1 MIIITPV
8 KRIEEEINHDNPFE
22 RVKNI
27 IVDSLSCD
35 ADQVTLEANL
45 KEDLDADSLEAVE
58 LIMAIEDEF
67 GIEIPDEVST
77 TISTVQQIVDYI
89 DQNA

>member
-1 MIIITPV
+1 MTT
-8 KRIEEEINHDNPFE
+8 FE

-67 GIEIPDEVST
+67 EIEIPDEVST

>member
-1 MIIITPV
+1 MTT
-8 KRIEEEINHDNPFE
+8 FE

-58 LIMAIEDEF
+58 LIMAIEDEL

>member
-1 MIIITPV
+1 MTT
-8 KRIEEEINHDNPFE
+8 FE

-67 GIEIPDEVST
+67 EIEIPDEVST

-89 DQNA
+89 DQNAYCKA